1 MFDFDPPTKTI
12 SVQFVNNNQTNV
24 FKAGFENKVHLVQIK
39 VLFRESPPS
48 VLVLVLQTSK
58 KNCIC
63 VPMLFITVTEIQG
76 PSGEDGTLGEGGEPG
91 EQVTIISLL
100 T

>member
-1 MFDFDPPTKTI
+1 
-12 SVQFVNNNQTNV
+12 
-24 FKAGFENKVHLVQIK
+24 
-39 VLFRESPPS
+39 
-48 VLVLVLQTSK
+48 
-58 KNCIC
+58 
-63 VPMLFITVTEIQG
+63 VPILFITVTEIQG